1 MRTMPA
7 ITFERKVLKTGDSLR
22 INLPLEICQALD
34 IKKGDTLAIGVN
46 DHQVTMEKV
55 RKK

>member
-1 MRTMPA
+1 MPA

-34 IKKGDTLAIGVN
+34 IKKGDTLAISVN